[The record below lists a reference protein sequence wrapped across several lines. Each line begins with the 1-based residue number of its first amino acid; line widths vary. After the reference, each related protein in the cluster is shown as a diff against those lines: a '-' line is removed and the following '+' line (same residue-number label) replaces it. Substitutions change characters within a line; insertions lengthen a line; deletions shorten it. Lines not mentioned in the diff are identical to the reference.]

1 MAVKSKHFVTTL
13 ALFAVCG
20 AGFAC
25 RKPAGTAEQG
35 QAAADVRNAGA
46 KVQQADSLYVQ
57 REDLSKVRE
66 ALTLLRLAQLED
78 AESYE
83 VAWRLAKFDYYLG
96 SHATDTDEAYKAFR
110 EGTEAGKSAVTLAPN
125 KAEGHFWLGAN
136 YGGNAQISTLA
147 GLSDIED
154 IRQEM
159 ETVLKIDE
167 GFQSGSAYM
176 VLGQLYL
183 QAPRLL
189 GGDSARAVELLEK
202 GKRFGPT
209 NALLR
214 LHLAEA
220 YHAVNRNADAR
231 KELETLFSSTPDKG
245 FEPEY
250 KEAVSQG
257 HKLMEKLQ

>member
-1 MAVKSKHFVTTL
+1 MKTNCLSMLL
-13 ALFAVCG
+13 AFCVLIAMG
-20 AGFAC
+20 AGC
-25 RKPAGTAEQG
+25 RKRSAIEQT
-35 QAAADVRNAGA
+35 QTAADLNSAVL
-46 KVQQADSLYVQ
+46 KTQEADALYVQ
-57 REDLSKVRE
+57 REDLSKVRRG
-66 ALTLLRLAQLED
+66 LTLLRQAQLED
-78 AESYE
+78 SGSYD
-83 VAWRLAKFDYYLG
+83 VTWRLAKFDYYLG
-96 SHATDTDEAYKAFR
+96 AHTTDADEGYKAFQ
-110 EGTEAGKSAVTLAPN
+110 EGIEAGKKAVSFQPN

-136 YGGNAQISTLA
+136 YGGSAQASVLA

-189 GGDSARAVELLEK
+189 GGDSEKAVGLLEK

-231 KELETLFSSTPDKG
+231 KELTELFTITPDKG

-250 KEAVSQG
+250 KEAVAKG
-257 HKLMEKLQ
+257 HKLLDQLQ

>member
-1 MAVKSKHFVTTL
+1 MKTKCL
-13 ALFAVCG
+13 AMLFAVSVVVG
-20 AGFAC
+20 ISAGC
-25 RKPAGTAEQG
+25 KKQSAGVEQA
-35 QAAADVRNAGA
+35 QTAADLKSAIQ
-46 KVQQADSLYVQ
+46 KTQEADALYGQ
-57 REDLSKVRE
+57 REDVSKVRE
-66 ALTLLRLAQLED
+66 GLTLLRQAQLED
-78 AESYE
+78 SGSYD

-96 SHATDTDEAYKAFR
+96 SHTTDSDEGYKAFQ
-110 EGTEAGKSAVTLAPN
+110 EGIAAGKSAVMFQAN

-136 YGGNAQISTLA
+136 YGGSAQASTLA

-189 GGDSARAVELLEK
+189 GGDSAKAVGLLEK

-214 LHLAEA
+214 LHLAEG
-220 YHAVNRNADAR
+220 YHALNRNADAR
-231 KELETLFSSTPDKG
+231 KELNELFTITPDKG

-250 KEAVSQG
+250 KEAVAEG
-257 HKLMEKLQ
+257 HKLLDKLP

>member
-1 MAVKSKHFVTTL
+1 VKSKHF
-13 ALFAVCG
+13 ALVACLVFFCG

-25 RKPAGTAEQG
+25 RKRTVTVEQG
-35 QAAADVRNAGA
+35 QATADLQDAVA
-46 KVQQADSLYVQ
+46 KAQQADLLYIQ

-78 AESYE
+78 SESYD
-83 VAWRLAKFDYYLG
+83 VAWRVAKCDYYLG
-96 SHATDTDEAYKAFR
+96 SHAADDDEAYKAFR
-110 EGTEAGKSAVTLAPN
+110 EGIEAGKSAAKLASN
-125 KAEGHFWLGAN
+125 KPEGHFWLGAN

-159 ETVLKIDE
+159 ETVLKLDE

-183 QAPRLL
+183 QAPRML
-189 GGDSARAVELLEK
+189 GGDSAKAVELLEK

-214 LHLAEA
+214 LHLAEG
-220 YHAVNRNADAR
+220 YHALNRNADAR
-231 KELETLFSSTPDKG
+231 KELEALFSMTPDKG

-250 KEAVSQG
+250 REAVSQG
-257 HKLMEKLQ
+257 QKLMGKLQ

>member
-1 MAVKSKHFVTTL
+1 MLL
-13 ALFAVCG
+13 ALCILVALS
-20 AGFAC
+20 AGC
-25 RKPAGTAEQG
+25 RKRSAIEQTET
-35 QAAADVRNAGA
+35 AADLHSAVLKTQEAEA
-46 KVQQADSLYVQ
+46 LYGQ
-57 REDLSKVRE
+57 REDVSKVRQG
-66 ALTLLRLAQLED
+66 LTLLRQAQLED
-78 AESYE
+78 SGSYD

-96 SHATDTDEAYKAFR
+96 AHTTDADEGYKAFQ
-110 EGTEAGKSAVTLAPN
+110 EGIENGKRAVTFQPN

-136 YGGNAQISTLA
+136 YGGSAQASVLA

-189 GGDSARAVELLEK
+189 GGDSAKAVSLLEK

-214 LHLAEA
+214 VHLAEA
-220 YHAVNRNADAR
+220 YHAMNRNGDAR
-231 KELETLFSSTPDKG
+231 KELNELFTITPNKG

-250 KEAVSQG
+250 KEAVAAG
-257 HKLMEKLQ
+257 HKLLDQLH

>member
-1 MAVKSKHFVTTL
+1 MF
-13 ALFAVCG
+13 
-20 AGFAC
+20 
-25 RKPAGTAEQG
+25 Q
-35 QAAADVRNAGA
+35 
-46 KVQQADSLYVQ
+46 
-57 REDLSKVRE
+57 
-66 ALTLLRLAQLED
+66 
-78 AESYE
+78 
-83 VAWRLAKFDYYLG
+83 
-96 SHATDTDEAYKAFR
+96 
-110 EGTEAGKSAVTLAPN
+110 PN
-125 KAEGHFWLGAN
+125 KAAGHFWLGAN
-136 YGGNAQISTLA
+136 HGGSAQASTLA

-189 GGDSARAVELLEK
+189 GGDSAKAVSLLEK

-231 KELETLFSSTPDKG
+231 KELNELFATTPDKG

-250 KEAVSQG
+250 KEAVAAG
-257 HKLMEKLQ
+257 HKLLDQLP